1 MGGSRVSEERSG
13 PQVSTTVD
21 RAGALL
27 DLLAANPE
35 GLTITVLT
43 RHLDT
48 QRAPLYRILEALIKH
63 RLVRRD
69 EQKRYL
75 LGVGTLELA
84 RAFSAQ
90 FPAGVDQMLAE
101 LADETDTTASLV
113 SVEGNV
119 MTTIAARTPNTN
131 SAHVYTPP
139 GFQHPPGPLSMRNA
153 LAALEPPRDDDSDEV
168 REARRLGYAVGR
180 GRVVQARYGMS
191 AVVPGHPSLILALV
205 SLNELDHERLARPV
219 LRTAQL
225 IGLTLR

>member
-1 MGGSRVSEERSG
+1 VSEEKSN
-13 PQVSTTVD
+13 PQVATTVD

-27 DLLAANPE
+27 ELLAAHPD

-43 RHLDT
+43 RHLST
-48 QRAPLYRILEALIKH
+48 QRAPLYRILEALMKH

-101 LADETDTTASLV
+101 LADETDATASLV
-113 SVEGNV
+113 GADGDVL
-119 MTTIAARTPNTN
+119 TTIAAKTPSTA
-131 SAHVYTPP
+131 SVHVVTPP
-139 GFQHPPGPLSMRNA
+139 GFQHPSGPLSMRNA
-153 LAALEPPRDDDSDEV
+153 LAALQPPSDDDTEEI

-180 GRVVQARYGMS
+180 GRVVHARYGMS
-191 AVVPGHPSLILALV
+191 AVVPGRAAGASPLLLALV
-205 SLNELDHERLARPV
+205 SLHELDHERLAEPL
-219 LRTAQL
+219 LRTARL
-225 IGLTLR
+225 IGLTLP